1 VNVRFAGSG
10 SIRFRLTAWYA
21 GILVVT
27 FALAGAFVLFVVR
40 DAAEETIDNDLR
52 TRIAAVREYLPA
64 ILAGL
69 RSQHQDDALEDRF
82 TGGPGGVWLQIADP
96 AGHWVFRSDPA
107 YPGNLPSPPLSGL
120 RRRGNARTIVIR
132 GKPTRVLTIPV
143 PGGIAQLG
151 APMDEFAEMFQQL
164 RWALGLTS
172 PLLLILACISGYWM
186 SGRALR
192 PVEEIDQTVRRIGS
206 HTLTERL
213 HLRNTDDELDRL
225 SVTINQMLERLESA
239 FRLVV
244 QFTADAS
251 HELRT
256 PVAIIRTTAE
266 VIRGSRRTP
275 EEYEE
280 AWDQVV
286 LQSERMSRL
295 VDDLLLLAR
304 ADAGRSD
311 VSFEDI
317 DLAEIVSG
325 VTAEVKVLAHAS
337 GLELAKSAPPLC
349 PAFGD
354 PDAIRRLLLILL
366 DNAIKYTP
374 RGGRID
380 VRLDVSESPE
390 GRTAVIAVSDTGT
403 GIEPEHLPRVFDR
416 FYRVSM
422 DRSRKTGG
430 SGLGLSIARW
440 LASLHN
446 GEIGAE
452 SEPGKG
458 SAFRVRLPL
467 SPARGVSR
475 V

>member
-1 VNVRFAGSG
+1 
-10 SIRFRLTAWYA
+10 
-21 GILVVT
+21 
-27 FALAGAFVLFVVR
+27 
-40 DAAEETIDNDLR
+40 
-52 TRIAAVREYLPA
+52 
-64 ILAGL
+64 
-69 RSQHQDDALEDRF
+69 
-82 TGGPGGVWLQIADP
+82 
-96 AGHWVFRSDPA
+96 
-107 YPGNLPSPPLSGL
+107 
-120 RRRGNARTIVIR
+120 
-132 GKPTRVLTIPV
+132 VLTIPV

>member
-1 VNVRFAGSG
+1 MNVGFAGSR

-27 FALAGAFVLFVVR
+27 FALAGAFVLFAVR

-52 TRIAAVREYLPA
+52 ARIAAVREYLPA
-64 ILAGL
+64 ILSGL
-69 RSQHQDDALEDRF
+69 RTQQQDDALEDRF
-82 TGGPGGVWLQIADP
+82 TAGPGGVWLQIADTG
-96 AGHWVFRSDPA
+96 GHWVFRSDPA
-107 YPGNLPSPPLSGL
+107 YPGNLPSPPVSGL
-120 RRRGNARTIVIR
+120 RRRGKSRTILIR

-164 RWALGLTS
+164 RWALGLAS
-172 PLLLILACISGYWM
+172 PLLLILACVSGYWM

-213 HLRNTDDELDRL
+213 RLRNTNDELDRL

-311 VSFEDI
+311 VSFEAI
-317 DLAEIVSG
+317 DLADIVNG
-325 VTAEVKVLAHAS
+325 VAAEVKVLADAS
-337 GLELAKSAPPLC
+337 GLELTRSALPSC

-354 PDAIRRLLLILL
+354 PDAIRRLLLILV

-374 RGGRID
+374 EGGKIE
-380 VRLDVSESPE
+380 VRLDIEDSLE
-390 GRTAVIAVSDTGT
+390 GRAAVIEISDTGA
-403 GIEPEHLPRVFDR
+403 GISPEHLPRVFDR
-416 FYRVSM
+416 FYRVSV

-430 SGLGLSIARW
+430 SGLGLAIARW

-446 GEIGAE
+446 GEIRVE
-452 SEPGKG
+452 SEPDKG
-458 SAFRVRLPL
+458 SVFRVLLPL
-467 SPARGVSR
+467 SAGRGISR
-475 V
+475 A

>member
-1 VNVRFAGSG
+1 
-10 SIRFRLTAWYA
+10 
-21 GILVVT
+21 
-27 FALAGAFVLFVVR
+27 
-40 DAAEETIDNDLR
+40 
-52 TRIAAVREYLPA
+52 
-64 ILAGL
+64 
-69 RSQHQDDALEDRF
+69 
-82 TGGPGGVWLQIADP
+82 
-96 AGHWVFRSDPA
+96 
-107 YPGNLPSPPLSGL
+107 
-120 RRRGNARTIVIR
+120 
-132 GKPTRVLTIPV
+132 
-143 PGGIAQLG
+143 GGIAQLG
-151 APMDEFAEMFQQL
+151 APVDEFEEMFQQL

-172 PLLLILACISGYWM
+172 PLLLILACVGGYWM

-192 PVEEIDQTVRRIGS
+192 PVEEIDRTVRRIGS

-295 VDDLLLLAR
+295 IDDLLVLAR

-311 VSFEDI
+311 VSFEAI
-317 DLAEIVSG
+317 DLADTVNG
-325 VTAEVKVLAHAS
+325 ATAEVKVLADAS
-337 GLELAKSAPPLC
+337 GLELTKSVLPSC

-374 RGGRID
+374 AGGRIEI
-380 VRLDVSESPE
+380 RLDVE
-390 GRTAVIAVSDTGT
+390 GSVEGPMAVIEISDTGA
-403 GIEPEHLPRVFDR
+403 GIGPDDLPRVFDR

-430 SGLGLSIARW
+430 SGLGLAIARW
-440 LASLHN
+440 LASLHE
-446 GEIGAE
+446 GEIRVE
-452 SEPGKG
+452 SELGKG
-458 SAFRVRLPL
+458 SAFRVLLPL
-467 SPARGVSR
+467 GLARGATR